1 MAIHIPMGELVAPRH
16 YPARIAVE
24 GIPCIPLF
32 HRYWKTFSMRGCV
45 VDKLEIGL
53 GNKMNYSNYRKGAID
68 ATIELALMDCH
79 EHKNPITV
87 APDDLS
93 EVLFWT
99 SYIDEDDRGWA
110 ESDSFLVCKTKNG
123 KIAVFHES
131 GDSTG
136 HG

>member
-1 MAIHIPMGELVAPRH
+1 
-16 YPARIAVE
+16 
-24 GIPCIPLF
+24 
-32 HRYWKTFSMRGCV
+32 
-45 VDKLEIGL
+45 
-53 GNKMNYSNYRKGAID
+53 MNYSHFNKNKVNG
-68 ATIELALMDCH
+68 TIANALLDCH

-99 SYIDEDDRGWA
+99 SYIDEDDRDWN
-110 ESDSFLVCKTKNG
+110 STDSFLVCKTKNG